1 MCGLASPLG
10 VRAHSTR
17 GVASQALFKGSSL
30 EDGPL
35 QARLSR
41 SSLDVRMAPGSQV
54 LAA

>member
-30 EDGPL
+30 EDG
-35 QARLSR
+35 RMVLSKHVYQD
-41 SSLDVRMAPGSQV
+41 LV
-54 LAA
+54 LM